1 LSPLR
6 TRIGNDLAQAM
17 KDRDTARAK
26 VLRTTLSAIQNAEA
40 VEGVSSVE
48 GIVGYGD
55 VQRRSLSDEEVIALV
70 ALEIEEFEGSVA
82 EYQRIGQTDMAHELQ
97 RELEV
102 LRGYLPPD

>member
-1 LSPLR
+1 
-6 TRIGNDLAQAM
+6 
-17 KDRDTARAK
+17 
-26 VLRTTLSAIQNAEA
+26 
-40 VEGVSSVE
+40 
-48 GIVGYGD
+48 
-55 VQRRSLSDEEVIALV
+55 LSDEEVIALV